1 MSTDQHWVR
10 WGEQDPYFAVITNDK
25 FRAGQMDEAARE
37 QFFASG
43 RHHVRYVLDVCRKRV
58 DPAFA
63 PKRALDFGCGVGRIV
78 LPLAQS
84 VERVVGVDVSPGML
98 DEARRNCEAC
108 GVTNVELQLSDDA
121 LSALQGAFDL
131 VHSCIVF
138 QHIDVPR
145 GRALFGKLLELMAPG
160 GIAALQVTTGKAYHA
175 DTHGQPPA
183 PPPVAPAPPPE
194 PQAAAT
200 PGLLRGLLG
209 LGAKPATDAPAPTG
223 DPEMQMNPYN
233 LSELAFLM
241 QQAGVK
247 RFHAE
252 FTDHGGELGVFL
264 FFSKPA

>member
-43 RHHVRYVLDVCRKRV
+43 RDHVGHVLDVCRNRV

-84 VERVVGVDVSPGML
+84 VEQVVGVDVSPGML
-98 DEARRNCEAC
+98 DEARRNCEAS
-108 GVTNVELQLSDDA
+108 GLTNVELQLSDDA
-121 LSALQGAFDL
+121 LSTLQGAFDL

-145 GRALFGKLLELMAPG
+145 GRALFGKLLELLAPG

-183 PPPVAPAPPPE
+183 PV
-194 PQAAAT
+194 AAT
-200 PGLLRGLLG
+200 PAPGLLRGLLG
-209 LGAKPATDAPAPTG
+209 LGAKAAADAPVPTG
-223 DPEMQMNPYN
+223 GPEMQMNPYN

-241 QQAGVK
+241 QQAGVQ